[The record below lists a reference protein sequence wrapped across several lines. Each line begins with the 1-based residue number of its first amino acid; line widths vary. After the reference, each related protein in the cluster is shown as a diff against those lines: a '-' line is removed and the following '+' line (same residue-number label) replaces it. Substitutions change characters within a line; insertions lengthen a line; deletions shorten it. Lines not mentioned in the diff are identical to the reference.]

1 MVSSR
6 SGLLALSPLV
16 VFLVLYVVLSV
27 VRNDFY
33 SVPITVA
40 FLSASVY
47 AVAIN
52 RGLPLEQR
60 VEVFSRG
67 AAQTGLLMMVWIF
80 IIAGAF
86 AASAKEMGCIQ
97 ATVDFCLWL
106 LPPQLLLGGLFLASC
121 FISLSVGTSVGTI
134 VALVPIAS
142 GIAAQTDAS
151 LPMVVAT
158 VVGGAYFGDNLSFI
172 SDTTIVATKTQGCLL
187 KDKFRT
193 NVRIVTP
200 AAMIVFVAY
209 IIMGMDMNVV
219 REVREVNL
227 LLVLP
232 YILVLATAIMGM
244 NVMLVLAMGILSTG
258 LIGMV
263 QGAYDIYGWMAAMG
277 NGIMGM
283 SELIIVTLLASG
295 MVSVIKHMGG
305 IDYIL
310 QRMTRRISGRRGA
323 ELAIAILVV
332 LTDFCTANNT
342 IAILTVGPLAKD
354 ISQRYGIDA
363 RRAASLLDTFSCFAQ
378 GIIPYG
384 AQMLMAS
391 GLAMLNPLEIIPYLY
406 YPFVMG
412 FFALMSIIKQNR
424 RIIK

>member
-310 QRMTRRISGRRGA
+310 QRMTRHISGRRGA
-323 ELAIAILVV
+323 ELAIATLVV

>member
-310 QRMTRRISGRRGA
+310 QRMTRHISGRRGA
-323 ELAIAILVV
+323 ELAIATLVV

-412 FFALMSIIKQNR
+412 FFALMSIIKRNR

>member
-1 MVSSR
+1 MIDKKI
-6 SGLLALSPLV
+6 GLLALSPLL
-16 VFLVLYVVLSV
+16 VFLVLYVVLSL
-27 VRNDFY
+27 VRDDFY

-40 FLSASVY
+40 FLAASIY

-52 RGLPLEQR
+52 RGLPLEKR
-60 VEVFSRG
+60 VEVFSKG
-67 AAQTGLLMMVWIF
+67 AAQPGLMMMVWIF

-97 ATVDFCLWL
+97 ATVDFCLWI

-142 GIAAQTDAS
+142 GIAMQTGSS
-151 LPMVVAT
+151 LPMLVAT

-193 NVRIVTP
+193 NIRIVMP
-200 AAMIVFVAY
+200 AAVIVFLSY
-209 IIMGMDMNVV
+209 IVLGADINAAADIH
-219 REVREVNL
+219 EVNII
-227 LLVLP
+227 LVMP
-232 YILVLATAIMGM
+232 YILVLATAVMGM
-244 NVMLVLAMGILSTG
+244 NVMLVLVLGIISTG
-258 LIGMV
+258 IIGMV
-263 QGAYDIYGWMAAMG
+263 RGAYDVYGWMAAMG
-277 NGIMGM
+277 GGIMGM

-295 MVSVIKHMGG
+295 MVSVMKHMGG
-305 IDYIL
+305 IDFIL
-310 QRMTRRISGRRGA
+310 QRMTRHINGRRGA
-323 ELAIAILVV
+323 ELAIAALVV
-332 LTDFCTANNT
+332 FTDFCTANNT

-354 ISQRYGIDA
+354 ISQRFGIDS

-412 FFALMSIIKQNR
+412 FFALISIIRQNR